1 MKLLKG
7 LISGYVGEEVTFTIT
22 ADDTQKWGHTL
33 SSSNTFFTRVLIIIH
48 PIENGVTTT
57 KSMPSFLRVI
67 SSFIESRLLSHIS
80 RN

>member
-33 SSSNTFFTRVLIIIH
+33 SSSNTVNIIIIN
-48 PIENGVTTT
+48 PIEKGVTTT
-57 KSMPSFLRVI
+57 
-67 SSFIESRLLSHIS
+67 
-80 RN
+80 